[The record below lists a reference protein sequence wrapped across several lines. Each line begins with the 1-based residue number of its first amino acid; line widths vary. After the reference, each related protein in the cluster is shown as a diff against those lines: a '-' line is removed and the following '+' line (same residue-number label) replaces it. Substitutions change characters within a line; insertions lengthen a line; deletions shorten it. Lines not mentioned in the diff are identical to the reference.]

1 MIASSLLPTTNFT
14 KSLSTL
20 DISGNNLPSA
30 SIYPWLF
37 NSSESLTDIDLSYN
51 MLLGT
56 FPKAFSE
63 FRSLQNLY
71 LTDNGLTGGIPRSLG
86 NFSNLCSLRL
96 DVNNLKVNLLT
107 LFQILAPLKKSI
119 QVLKLS
125 SNKISGSFPDFTS
138 FSALRELHINDN
150 EITGSFPEK
159 FEQTSNLFIL
169 NLADNHMSGLL
180 PNLSALSSLRE
191 LYLDRNRFKGT
202 LAERIM
208 PLSELQSLGVSSNH
222 LHGTISENHLTN
234 LSNLVYL
241 DLSYNSFVLEIDTD
255 WSPAFSLDVMSLS
268 SCNLGPSFPTWLR
281 TQKNFSMLDISDA
294 KINDF
299 VPDWFWK
306 QLKPNLRYLNLSSNQ
321 IHGTLPDLM
330 YGYRSYFDF
339 SSNNFSG
346 LAPLFPTDTQALV
359 LNNNMF
365 SGSISFLQNLTETFN
380 IDLSNNQFFGEIPDF
395 WTNFINLMYLNLK
408 NNNLE
413 GRIPKSM
420 GTLSLS
426 MLSMSNNRLTG
437 ELYFSLTNWSSLQFL
452 DLGGNKLSGRIPA
465 GIGRSLSELRFLSL
479 SFNVFHGTMPTSL
492 CRLSNLQILDISS
505 NNISGTIPKCLNS
518 LKAMT
523 QIKTLTLMVSN
534 DVGMNRIPMLPVPLF
549 RYVFKALLQWKG
561 MKHEYSKTLGLVTSL
576 DLSSNRFNGEIP
588 GEITNLLG
596 LVALNLSRN
605 NLTWKIPH
613 DIGRLR
619 RLDFLDMSRNHL
631 TGGIPKSLASLT
643 NLGVLD
649 LSKNNLSGR
658 IPTSTQLQS
667 FDNSSYIRNPSLCG
681 LPLSIP
687 CPGDLVPTQHPRTT
701 VHTDDVGDQD
711 KLITRGFFIS
721 LLIGIAFGFWGVCG
735 TLVVSTAWRYAY
747 ISFLSH
753 VKDWIYVMIA
763 VNCAKFER
771 RFLA

>member
-1 MIASSLLPTTNFT
+1 MSPGKTSSPVLLFLVVFYNGHIPTTFSEDIILHGLAAAQCRHSSGITRREAAQTRCLDKERIALLQFKKGFIDDSGVLSSWSRSSHDCCFWRGVGCSNITNHVVTLALHGYWSQTIRQKLASLGNCFLRKMIASSLLPTTNFT

-51 MLLGT
+51 MLL
-56 FPKAFSE
+56 
-63 FRSLQNLY
+63 
-71 LTDNGLTGGIPRSLG
+71 GGIPRSLG

-191 LYLDRNRFKGT
+191 LYLDRN
-202 LAERIM
+202 
-208 PLSELQSLGVSSNH
+208 P
-222 LHGTISENHLTN
+222 
-234 LSNLVYL
+234 
-241 DLSYNSFVLEIDTD
+241 
-255 WSPAFSLDVMSLS
+255 FSLDVMSLS

-395 WTNFINLMYLNLK
+395 WTNFTNLMYLNLK

-523 QIKTLTLMVSN
+523 QIKTLTLMVTN

-549 RYVFKALLQWKG
+549 RYVFKALLEWKG

-576 DLSSNRFNGEIP
+576 DLTSNRFNGEIP

-596 LVALNLSRN
+596 LVALNLLRN

-613 DIGRLR
+613 DIERLR
-619 RLDFLDMSRNHL
+619 RLDFLDISRNHL

-649 LSKNNLSGR
+649 LSNNNLSGR

-687 CPGDLVPTQHPRTT
+687 CPGDLVPTQHPQTI
-701 VHTDDVGDQD
+701 VHTNDVGDQD
-711 KLITRGFFIS
+711 KLVGS
-721 LLIGIAFGFWGVCG
+721 
-735 TLVVSTAWRYAY
+735 
-747 ISFLSH
+747 
-753 VKDWIYVMIA
+753 
-763 VNCAKFER
+763 
-771 RFLA
+771 